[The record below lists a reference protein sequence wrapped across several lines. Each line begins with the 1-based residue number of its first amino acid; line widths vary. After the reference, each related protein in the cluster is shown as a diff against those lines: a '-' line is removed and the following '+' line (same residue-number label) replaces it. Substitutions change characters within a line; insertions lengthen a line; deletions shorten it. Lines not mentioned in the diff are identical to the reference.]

1 MMTLVRSVARYTVY
15 FVAFLLVLGQLGV
28 GDYMGN
34 LLVTA
39 GVGSLAIGIG
49 AQSLVKDR
57 KSTRLNSSHR

>member
-1 MMTLVRSVARYTVY
+1 MDTIDDLGAQRGRCTVY

-39 GVGSLAIGIG
+39 GVGSLAIGM
-49 AQSLVKDR
+49 APKAW
-57 KSTRLNSSHR
+57 